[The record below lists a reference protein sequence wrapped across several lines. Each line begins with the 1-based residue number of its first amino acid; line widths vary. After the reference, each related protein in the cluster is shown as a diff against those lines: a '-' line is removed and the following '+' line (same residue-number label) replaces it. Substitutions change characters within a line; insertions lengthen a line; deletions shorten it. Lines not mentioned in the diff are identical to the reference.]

1 MLAPARILIYTDV
14 MRTIDPKWS
23 ELANGYREV
32 QNLEIRLE
40 REFGR
45 ALETGYKQAYLR
57 KLEEWKRKR
66 RVFFALL
73 ALAPLSIVTLC
84 IAAVNLKDVACVLVY
99 WAVLI
104 VIILVTLGIS
114 GWGFIKDATNRPQMD
129 LQPVK
134 TAFLEARWWDS
145 LSPQEEP
152 QKKKKKNVEQEFTRK
167 LAHDL
172 SDDFLADAGLVLGE
186 NGIWLFVTR
195 DWQGTIFRDKE
206 GWKCVQK
213 KKNLAF
219 PGQAPDAEWLDN
231 KTRIAATISDRLPQV
246 SWVAEKLQGGIVF
259 TDRKAHPNKTRLHGN
274 TAAYGSVQAWI
285 TRMHSAPAL
294 EGFPLLLQLEVL
306 DAFRSKTGEG
316 SMSAKAQAERL
327 YEQIAGELRESV
339 GKMVG

>member
-1 MLAPARILIYTDV
+1 MLAPARILIYTDI
-14 MRTIDPKWS
+14 MRMIDAKWS
-23 ELANGYREV
+23 GLAEGYRVV
-32 QNLEIRLE
+32 QNLERRLE

-45 ALETGYKQAYLR
+45 ALEAGYKQAYIR

-66 RVFFALL
+66 RVFYALL

-129 LQPVK
+129 MQPVK
-134 TAFLEARWWDS
+134 TAFLEARWWES

-152 QKKKKKNVEQEFTRK
+152 KKKEKKNVQQELTHK

-172 SDDFLADAGLVLGE
+172 SDDFVAGAGLVLGE
-186 NGIWLFVTR
+186 NGMWLFVTR
-195 DWQGTIFRDKE
+195 DWQGTILRDKK
-206 GWKCVQK
+206 GWKWVQK
-213 KKNLAF
+213 KKNPVF
-219 PGQAPDAEWLDN
+219 PRQDPDTEWLDN
-231 KTRIAATISDRLPQV
+231 KTRIAAILSDRLPQV
-246 SWVAEKLQGGIVF
+246 SWVAEKMQGGIVF
-259 TDRKAHPNKTRLHGN
+259 TDRKAHPDKTRLHGN
-274 TAAYGSVQAWI
+274 TAPYGSVQAWI
-285 TRMHSAPAL
+285 TRMNTTPAL
-294 EGFPLLLQLEVL
+294 EGFPLLMQLDVL
-306 DAFRSKTGEG
+306 DALRGKSGGG
-316 SMSAKAQAERL
+316 SMSAKEQAERL